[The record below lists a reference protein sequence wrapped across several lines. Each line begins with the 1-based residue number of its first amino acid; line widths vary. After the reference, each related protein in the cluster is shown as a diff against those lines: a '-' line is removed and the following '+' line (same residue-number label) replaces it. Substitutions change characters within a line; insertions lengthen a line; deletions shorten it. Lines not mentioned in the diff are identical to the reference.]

1 MGTQAAAGEAGRGGK
16 FGRRLSLYPVVVLL
30 LVGIG
35 FIGFSWFSDSSAVQP
50 DNVAKQEDVAT
61 VKTAADRVRDAL
73 DAEGLAGS
81 VDVRE
86 LSPDSVLVTGYVEL
100 SGQKET
106 LSQVVASVGV
116 KAALRVWAQDELTAA
131 ARERLAQLAPSL
143 RVESL
148 GGGAVAVVGYLSDGI
163 NRERVLSALREDIP
177 GLKAVVDKLVSPK
190 DLAQMLKD
198 AVAASPIA
206 GSVVIEDDAGT
217 VVARGSLGE
226 SGVESWSRIVERIA
240 QAHGGSPP
248 PIRTAFVPRADELPF
263 TIRAVV
269 SGPMRYA
276 LTDTGRR
283 VVEGGQLG
291 GGFTVQKIGDGEVTI
306 AGRGQVFVQRFKE

>member
-1 MGTQAAAGEAGRGGK
+1 M
-16 FGRRLSLYPVVVLL
+16 
-30 LVGIG
+30 
-35 FIGFSWFSDSSAVQP
+35 
-50 DNVAKQEDVAT
+50 
-61 VKTAADRVRDAL
+61 